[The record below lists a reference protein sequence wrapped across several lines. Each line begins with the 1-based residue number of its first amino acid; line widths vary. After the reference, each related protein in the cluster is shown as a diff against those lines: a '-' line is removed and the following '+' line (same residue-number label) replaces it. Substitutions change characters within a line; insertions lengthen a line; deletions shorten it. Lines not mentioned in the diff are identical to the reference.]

1 MKKFLIFALL
11 PMCVW
16 AQVAQKPSQQVLLGA
31 CPTMIR
37 HYLPD
42 TAGNVGYEVIA
53 FNNTMEVMA
62 ALQAGKIDIAYV
74 GRPARESEGAGELKA
89 FPLRTGWTL
98 VGSSFRM
105 IDESAL
111 ERATVHTVADSLTI
125 RHYLPSGVTIRRHDS
140 VSAALDSCGQ
150 DEAVFLSWDD
160 YRETYPLVIVR
171 NSDGKLPR
179 FRNPTLYCR
188 KNQGGKLK
196 SIAELIGGY
205 VNKKGKA
212 DR

>member
-1 MKKFLIFALL
+1 
-11 PMCVW
+11 
-16 AQVAQKPSQQVLLGA
+16 
-31 CPTMIR
+31 TMIR

-42 TAGNVGYEVIA
+42 TTGNVGFELVA
-53 FNNTMEVMA
+53 FNSTMEVMS

-89 FPLRTGWTL
+89 FPLRAGWTL

-111 ERATVHTVADSLTI
+111 EHATVHTVADSLTI
-125 RHYLPSGVTIRRHDS
+125 RHYLPSGITIRRHDS

-150 DEAVFLSWDD
+150 DEAVFLSWED

-188 KNQGGKLK
+188 KDQGEKLK
-196 SIAELIGGY
+196 STVEFIRSY
-205 VNKKGKA
+205 VSEKGDA
-212 DR
+212 GR